1 MRKIKIVADSSSDL
15 FALDSVH
22 FAAAPLKII
31 TADAEYVDD
40 ESLDVEGMVNTL
52 LRYKG
57 KSSTSCPNIDDWLG
71 VFGDADEVYCFTIT
85 AELSGSY
92 NAACLAKDE
101 YEAAHPERRVFVMNT
116 LSTGPEMALL
126 IHKTEELTESGA
138 DFDTVCKEVT
148 DYSRKTGLLFMLS
161 SMKNLANNGRVNPIV
176 AKAAGLLGIRVVGK
190 ASSKGDLEPLGKF
203 RGADG
208 ALKGLLDSLIFEGY
222 RGGRLYIAHC
232 FNEGDAATLA
242 DMITE
247 KFATA
252 EIKIYRLGGL
262 CSFYAEKGGMLVG
275 FEK

>member
-15 FALDSVH
+15 FRLDSVD

-31 TADAEYVDD
+31 TADAEYVDN

-57 KSSTSCPNIDDWLG
+57 KSSTSCPNVDDWLG

-101 YEAAHPERRVFVMNT
+101 YETAHPDRKVLVVNT

-126 IHKTEELTESGA
+126 IRHTEELLSGGA
-138 DFDTVCKEVT
+138 DFETVAAEIREYMK
-148 DYSRKTGLLFMLS
+148 KTGLLFMLS

-190 ASSKGDLEPLGKF
+190 ASAKGDLLPLGKF
-203 RGADG
+203 RGSAG
-208 ALKGLLDSLIFEGY
+208 ALAGITDALAAEGY
-222 RGGRLYIAHC
+222 NGGRLYIAHC
-232 FNEGDAATLA
+232 FNGEDAATLA
-242 DMITE
+242 DMIKA
-247 KFATA
+247 KFPTA
-252 EIKIYRLGGL
+252 DLSIYALGAL
-262 CSFYAEKGGMLVG
+262 CSFYAEKGGILVG